1 MSPSYLKKYVQM
13 HPDNKMAW
21 YLLGKEYERG
31 GQTGKAN
38 YCFNKAGQIY
48 EAFESSKVPAEV
60 WKEYE
65 ARLMEA
71 SAQKEKRGRRR
82 RRRRLLVTL
91 MFLLLLFIPSMDDTD
106 VHTDA
111 VSSDYD
117 PSVED
122 LYTLSEV
129 SVNDVTP
136 AGRQEASLTFT
147 ASSLRDA
154 SRRGA
159 AIDELLSS
167 SKPKA
172 RLTAVLGME
181 QKGRWLLWKRNM
193 PVMFTVERDAA
204 SGRSAVQAFDAKSCD
219 CKPPDAGPLQKK
231 ARQWTKEQEA
241 YAVVSS
247 AIGHFTNKN
256 RQLPK
261 GLSELIQPYPNNW
274 IAGTSPELEQ
284 AFKQALQ
291 LAKQEIDAQKSYR
304 PSGAA
309 SGGSANPSQ
318 SKAAAAGPVPFLVQP
333 LEILVDKSSHEL
345 ALVSGNVVVR
355 SYTVGLGGDR
365 TPEGTFMI
373 TEKVINPNGKSN
385 GEFGSRGM
393 QLSDTNYAIHGTN
406 EPDSVGKDESKG
418 CIRMSKADVE
428 ELFDLAPA
436 GTKVTIGKGIAPEL
450 AGRTEER
457 FVVPVRQNQT
467 NPRKTYHWLN

>member
-1 MSPSYLKKYVQM
+1 MNPSYLKKYVQM

-31 GQTGKAN
+31 GQVGKAN

-71 SAQKEKRGRRR
+71 SAQKEHRSKQRRK
-82 RRRRLLVTL
+82 LLFVL
-91 MFLLLLFIPSMDDTD
+91 MLLLLLFIPTMDDPGIR
-106 VHTDA
+106 TDA
-111 VSSDYD
+111 VNSDYD

-122 LYTLSEV
+122 LYTLPEV
-129 SVNDVTP
+129 SVNEVTP
-136 AGRQEASLTFT
+136 ALRKGAALAFT
-147 ASSLRDA
+147 ARPLGDA
-154 SRRGA
+154 SKRGA
-159 AIDELLSS
+159 AVGELLSS
-167 SKPKA
+167 AKKPQA

-181 QKGRWLLWKRNM
+181 QKGRWMLWKRDM

-204 SGRSAVQAFDAKSCD
+204 SGRAAVQAFDAGSCN
-219 CKPPDAGPLQKK
+219 CKPPDASRLQKK

-247 AIGHFTNKN
+247 AIHHFTQKN
-256 RQLPK
+256 GHLPK
-261 GLSELIQPYPNNW
+261 GLSELVKPYPNNW
-274 IAGTSPELEQ
+274 IAGTSPEAQRAFEQ
-284 AFKQALQ
+284 VIQQ
-291 LAKQEIDAQKSYR
+291 AKQQTGAQTNTE
-304 PSGAA
+304 A
-309 SGGSANPSQ
+309 SSEASNGSANPSQ
-318 SKAAAAGPVPFLVQP
+318 SKAAAPGKEPFLVQP
-333 LEILVDKSSHEL
+333 LEILVDKSSHQL

-355 SYTVGLGGDR
+355 SYKVGLGGDR
-365 TPEGTFMI
+365 TPEGTYVI
-373 TEKVINPNGKSN
+373 TEKIINPNGRSG

-406 EPDSVGKDESKG
+406 EPDSVGKDESLG
-418 CIRMSKADVE
+418 CIRMSKGDVE

-436 GTKVTIGKGIAPEL
+436 GTKVTIGKGTVPDL
-450 AGRTEER
+450 AGRSEER
-457 FVVPVRQNQT
+457 FVFPDRQNQT